1 MMKTFLQFILRSAA
15 GISITLFAW
24 IISYFTFDASLFSS
38 LLIGIAGGTIVFLLL
53 GGIFNHQFLKE
64 NGITRREYKYIM
76 RNLKEAKEKMNRLQ
90 KSVFRIRNIADI
102 KQNYEIIRLVNK
114 IYSTTKKEPKRFFK
128 AERFYF
134 TNLDSIVEL
143 TEKYALL
150 HSQPAKTPELTIS
163 LKETRLMIDKLTDSL
178 ENDLYKVLE
187 DDIDD
192 LHFELDVAKKTIN
205 RLPEDIDNRRK

>member
-1 MMKTFLQFILRSAA
+1 MKYFFQFILRSAA
-15 GISITLFAW
+15 GISTAILV
-24 IISYFTFDASLFSS
+24 
-38 LLIGIAGGTIVFLLL
+38 LLISFFSFDLAIFPSFLTGLFGGTTVYLLL
-53 GGIFNHQFLKE
+53 GGVFNRQFLKE
-64 NGITRREYKYIM
+64 NGMSRREYKYVKQ
-76 RNLKEAKEKMNRLQ
+76 NLKEAKEKINRLQ
-90 KSVFRIRNIADI
+90 KAMLRIRNLSDI
-102 KQNYEIIRLVNK
+102 KQNIELVRLVNK

-150 HSQPAKTPELTIS
+150 HSQPAKTSELTIS

-178 ENDLYKVLE
+178 EHDLYKVLE

-192 LHFELDVAKKTIN
+192 LHFELDVAKKTID
-205 RLPEDIDNRRK
+205 RLPENKDNHRRQ

>member
-1 MMKTFLQFILRSAA
+1 MKSFFQFILRSAA
-15 GISITLFAW
+15 GISITLLVWVF
-24 IISYFTFDASLFSS
+24 SFFTFDTSFFSS
-38 LLIGIAGGTIVFLLL
+38 ILMGIGGGAIVYLLL
-53 GGIFNHQFLKE
+53 GRLFNRQFLKE
-64 NGITRREYKYIM
+64 NGITRREFKYIK
-76 RNLKEAKEKMNRLQ
+76 RNLKEAKEKITRLQ
-90 KSVFRIRNIADI
+90 KAILRIRNLSDI
-102 KQNYEIIRLVNK
+102 KQNYEVIRLVNK

-205 RLPEDIDNRRK
+205 RLPEDINNRRQ